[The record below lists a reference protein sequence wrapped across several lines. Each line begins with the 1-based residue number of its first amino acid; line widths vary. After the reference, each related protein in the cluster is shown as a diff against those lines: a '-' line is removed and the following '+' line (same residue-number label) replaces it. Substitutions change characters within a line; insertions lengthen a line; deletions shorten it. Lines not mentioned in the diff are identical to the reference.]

1 MYLRISILAILFV
14 ALIVTASR
22 HNDALLLK
30 QLSIK
35 NQVAHQ
41 SFNKAKAENISVSDN
56 THRLTAIAAAPS
68 NHPITTPEFAETEN
82 IAAEP
87 HAIADNGNATAYLM
101 MIDALKNE
109 IGIKEVELS
118 KLQHMV
124 TTYQSEN
131 DQLKSNLNEKAEALK
146 KLQLLIGEKQIELNL
161 EKQVLELTARLKSSE
176 AESYY
181 LKAQRA
187 EAAANR
193 IVLSPVRKKEHLKE
207 ALEVYKKSFSL
218 GKAEAAQNVIHL
230 EKVLFP
236 N

>member
-1 MYLRISILAILFV
+1 MPMHLRISILAILFV

-22 HNDALLLK
+22 HNDALLFKQRSLK
-30 QLSIK
+30 SP
-35 NQVAHQ
+35 VHE
-41 SFNKAKAENISVSDN
+41 SFNRSQAENISVSD
-56 THRLTAIAAAPS
+56 TRHRVTGVAAAPS
-68 NHPITTPEFAETEN
+68 NHPATTPVFAEKEN
-82 IAAEP
+82 IADV
-87 HAIADNGNATAYLM
+87 ADNGRSSAYLM

-109 IGIKEVELS
+109 IVVKEVELS
-118 KLQHMV
+118 NLERMV
-124 TTYQSEN
+124 ATYQSEN
-131 DQLKSNLNEKAEALK
+131 GQLKDSLNEKANALK
-146 KLQLLIGEKQIELNL
+146 KLQLLIGEKRVELTL

-193 IVLSPVRKKEHLKE
+193 IVLAPVRKKEHLKE

-218 GKAEAAQNVIHL
+218 GKTEAAANISQL

-236 N
+236 E